1 MTAFYRLISYP
12 PLGEIFQPQSKK
24 SEDED
29 DDPIVPPNL
38 R

>member
-1 MTAFYRLISYP
+1 MTAYYQFLSHP
-12 PLGEIFQPQSKK
+12 PLGEIFQPHSKK
-24 SEDED
+24 SGDED